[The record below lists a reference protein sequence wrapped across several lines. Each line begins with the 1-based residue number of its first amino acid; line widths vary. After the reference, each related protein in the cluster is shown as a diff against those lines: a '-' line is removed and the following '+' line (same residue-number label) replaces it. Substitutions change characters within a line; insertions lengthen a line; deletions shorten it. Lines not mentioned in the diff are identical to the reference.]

1 MGRPAWAGYGPGCC
15 GYGLRR
21 AGIAHGLVRV
31 VAHMAQSG
39 QVMAQFGVGMAQVGG
54 YWTGSED
61 VAGTGM
67 VQNVADMA

>member
-1 MGRPAWAGYGPGCC
+1 
-15 GYGLRR
+15 
-21 AGIAHGLVRV
+21 
-31 VAHMAQSG
+31 MAQNG
-39 QVMAQFGVGMAQVGG
+39 QVTAQFGVGMAQVGG